1 MTFIISDYII
11 DFVINLNQ
19 KIMAL
24 NKYTESQEKELNK
37 LIDEMFLDNTDIE
50 NVTKK
55 ISDIIQQSSNDAREH
70 YRNAEIKL
78 NNLINK

>member
-1 MTFIISDYII
+1 
-11 DFVINLNQ
+11 
-19 KIMAL
+19 MAL

-37 LIDEMFLDNTDIE
+37 LTEERFLENTNIE

-55 ISDIIQQSSNDAREH
+55 ISDIIQQSSNDAKEH
-70 YRNAEIKL
+70 YRKAEIEL

>member
-1 MTFIISDYII
+1 
-11 DFVINLNQ
+11 
-19 KIMAL
+19 MAL

-70 YRNAEIKL
+70 YNNAKKKL